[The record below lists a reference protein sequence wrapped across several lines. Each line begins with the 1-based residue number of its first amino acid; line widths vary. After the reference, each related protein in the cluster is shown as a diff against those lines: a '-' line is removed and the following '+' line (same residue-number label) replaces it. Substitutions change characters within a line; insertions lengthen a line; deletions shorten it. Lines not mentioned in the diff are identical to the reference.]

1 MMEAT
6 VIIRTFKAA
15 EIFQY
20 AFPDLC
26 LKTILSQRF
35 TDSSFDFMLRVC
47 VLTRIVNCGT
57 LYKQVFAFLNHVQ
70 STEFT
75 SGGLHLS
82 CRNISRTISG
92 KYAPQLKFELH
103 GKGCEDVCKCDF
115 NLKRLTKSGM
125 AIRKVLM
132 MRYYMVISLAL
143 GPGRKT

>member
-26 LKTILSQRF
+26 LKTILSQRL
-35 TDSSFDFMLRVC
+35 TDNSFDFMLGVC
-47 VLTRIVNCGT
+47 ALTRIVNCGT

-103 GKGCEDVCKCDF
+103 GKGCEHVCKCDF
-115 NLKRLTKSGM
+115 NLKNSQREGWQLEKF
-125 AIRKVLM
+125 
-132 MRYYMVISLAL
+132 
-143 GPGRKT
+143 